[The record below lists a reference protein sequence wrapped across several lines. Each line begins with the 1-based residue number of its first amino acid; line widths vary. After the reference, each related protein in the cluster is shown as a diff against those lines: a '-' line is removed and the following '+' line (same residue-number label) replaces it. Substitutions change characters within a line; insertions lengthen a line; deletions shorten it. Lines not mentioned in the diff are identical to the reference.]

1 VLGLHGGWVK
11 DLKDEMS
18 CAVCQDTFVAA
29 FTVAITC
36 ASSSL
41 QEVLHAH
48 ALLGTMKTLEIK
60 ALALQG
66 DWVKDLEDEMSCAV
80 CQETIVAAHSL
91 VPCGHCFC
99 GNCLFQWLS
108 RKQICPTCRSVTA
121 LTLSI
126 SCKEVVCQSC
136 RSVTAFTLRIL
147 CKEVVCLS

>member
-1 VLGLHGGWVK
+1 MLFKRHF
-11 DLKDEMS
+11 ES
-18 CAVCQDTFVAA
+18 N
-29 FTVAITC
+29 
-36 ASSSL
+36 
-41 QEVLHAH
+41 
-48 ALLGTMKTLEIK
+48 

-121 LTLSI
+121 LTLRI
-126 SCKEVVCQSC
+126 LCKEVVCQSC
-136 RSVTAFTLRIL
+136 RSVTAFTLRAL
-147 CKEVVCLS
+147 CKEVVCVSCRSVILLSVTHWQRKQICPTCWAIRTHVNIKDVLSRLAPVFLW